1 MHQPRGMPPVRQV
14 SGEDVSRLALR
25 RTRNEEGA
33 SDPRLVQD
41 AHGGLPPFWQ
51 TLPEVS
57 RPSDQGRS
65 RPDGEDRSGGGR
77 RGGEAH
83 TGGGRRGG
91 DAHTGGGRRGGDAR
105 SGRLKQGNGRIKQ
118 WAVSQS
124 VSHCWP

>member
-1 MHQPRGMPPVRQV
+1 MPPVRQV
-14 SGEDVSRLALR
+14 GGEDVSRLALR

-41 AHGGLPPFWQ
+41 AHSGLPPFWQ

-65 RPDGEDRSGGGR
+65 RRDSEYRSGGGR
-77 RGGEAH
+77 RGGE
-83 TGGGRRGG
+83 TRSGGGGRRGG
-91 DAHTGGGRRGGDAR
+91 EAR
-105 SGRLKQGNGRIKQ
+105 SGRLKQGKGRIKQ

-124 VSHCWP
+124 LLALGLLR

>member
-14 SGEDVSRLALR
+14 GGEDVSRLALR

-57 RPSDQGRS
+57 RPSDQGRC
-65 RPDGEDRSGGGR
+65 R

-83 TGGGRRGG
+83 TGGGRQGG

-124 VSHCWP
+124 VSHRWP

>member
-1 MHQPRGMPPVRQV
+1 MHQPRGMPSVRQV
-14 SGEDVSRLALR
+14 GGEDVSRLALR

-65 RPDGEDRSGGGR
+65 RPDGEDRSGGGGR
-77 RGGEAH
+77 RGGEARSGGGGRRGGDAH
-83 TGGGRRGG
+83 TGGGRQGG

-105 SGRLKQGNGRIKQ
+105 SGRLK
-118 WAVSQS
+118 
-124 VSHCWP
+124 